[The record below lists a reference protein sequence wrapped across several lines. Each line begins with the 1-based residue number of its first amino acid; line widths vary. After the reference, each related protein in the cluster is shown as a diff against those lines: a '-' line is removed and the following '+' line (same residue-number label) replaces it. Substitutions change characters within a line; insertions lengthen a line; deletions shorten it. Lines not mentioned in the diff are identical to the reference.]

1 MLESKIQSK
10 IIKKLENEG
19 YFIIKIIRCNKAGI
33 PDLLVVDKNNIAT
46 FIEVKQPK
54 GVLSQI
60 QKYRIEEMKAK
71 GLNVK
76 IWQDYGIDFEVTK

>member
-1 MLESKIQSK
+1 MESKIQHK
-10 IIKKLENEG
+10 IIKKLEAEG
-19 YFIIKIIRCNKAGI
+19 YFVLKLIRTNKNGI
-33 PDLLVVDKNNIAT
+33 MDLLAVDKNNVAT

-60 QKYRIEEMKAK
+60 QKYRIEEMISK

-76 IWQDYGIDFEVTK
+76 IWQDYECDFKTP

>member
-1 MLESKIQSK
+1 M
-10 IIKKLENEG
+10 
-19 YFIIKIIRCNKAGI
+19 
-33 PDLLVVDKNNIAT
+33 DLLAVDKNNVAT

-60 QKYRIEEMKAK
+60 QKYRIEEMIAK

-76 IWQDYGIDFEVTK
+76 IWQDYECDFKTS

>member
-1 MLESKIQSK
+1 MESKIQHK
-10 IIKKLENEG
+10 IIKKLEAEG
-19 YFIIKIIRCNKAGI
+19 YFVLKLIRTNKNGI
-33 PDLLVVDKNNIAT
+33 MDLLAVDKNNVAT

-60 QKYRIEEMKAK
+60 QKYRIEEMIAK

-76 IWQDYGIDFEVTK
+76 IWQDYECDFKTS

>member
-1 MLESKIQSK
+1 MESKIQQK
-10 IIKKLENEG
+10 IIKKLEAEG
-19 YFIIKIIRCNKAGI
+19 YFVLKLIRTNKNGI
-33 PDLLVVDKNNIAT
+33 MDLLAVDKNNVAT

-60 QKYRIEEMKAK
+60 QKYRIEEMRAK

-76 IWQDYGIDFEVTK
+76 IWQDYECDFKTS

>member
-1 MLESKIQSK
+1 MLESKIQAK

-33 PDLLVVDKNNIAT
+33 PDILALKNGKAI

-54 GVLSQI
+54 GVLSTI
-60 QKYRIEEMKAK
+60 QKYRIEEMRAK

-76 IWQDYGIDFEVTK
+76 IWQDYGIDFKTP

>member
-19 YFIIKIIRCNKAGI
+19 YFVLRLIRTNKNGI
-33 PDLLVVDKNNIAT
+33 SDLLALRNGKAV

-54 GVLSQI
+54 GIVSKL
-60 QKYRIEEMKAK
+60 QKVRKKQLEEQ
-71 GLNVK
+71 GFEYK
-76 IWQDYGIDFEVTK
+76 IWIDYEVDYNL